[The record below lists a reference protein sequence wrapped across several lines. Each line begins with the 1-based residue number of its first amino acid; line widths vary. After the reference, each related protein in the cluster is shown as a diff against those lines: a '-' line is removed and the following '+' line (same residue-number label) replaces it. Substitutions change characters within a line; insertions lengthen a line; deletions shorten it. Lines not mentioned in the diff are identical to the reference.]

1 MKTNTASAA
10 PAERRQ
16 HQRREVDFAASVRF
30 SDGTARD
37 CRVKNISPMGALIDF
52 GAYPGLP
59 ASFRL
64 IIASE
69 LFSADCE
76 LRHET
81 GHQAGVLFTS
91 SRAEALAKFS

>member
-30 SDGTARD
+30 SDGTARA
-37 CRVKNISPMGALIDF
+37 CRVKNISPMGALLDL
-52 GAYPGLP
+52 GSKPDLP
-59 ASFRL
+59 ATFRL

-91 SRAEALAKFS
+91 SRAEALAKFG

>member
-1 MKTNTASAA
+1 VKTNTASAA

-30 SDGTARD
+30 SDGTARP

-52 GAYPGLP
+52 GTHPGLP
-59 ASFRL
+59 AMFRL

-91 SRAEALAKFS
+91 SRAEALAKFG

>member
-1 MKTNTASAA
+1 MKTNTAASA

-16 HQRREVDFAASVRF
+16 HQRRDVDFAGSIRF
-30 SDGTARD
+30 PDGTARA
-37 CRVKNISPMGALIDF
+37 CRVKNISPMGALLDL
-52 GAYPGLP
+52 GAKPELP
-59 ASFRL
+59 ATFRL
-64 IIASE
+64 IISSE
-69 LFSADCE
+69 MFSADCE